1 MDGYHTALFLH
12 LIALVAASAAAGLTH
27 FAEGRCRRAA
37 TATEALHWHEFTG
50 SVAKVFPI
58 AIVALLATGGFMVGD
73 GGAWSWSA
81 GWVEAG
87 IAGAVLLFASGGVLG
102 ARGRATGRELARL
115 VAEAKAGDAPALR
128 HDPLVSVLSWMNT
141 GLAIGVVF
149 VMTTKPP
156 LGGALLV
163 LAVAAAAGATLGAP
177 RKRAEGLSAEI
188 SAG

>member
-1 MDGYHTALFLH
+1 MDGYHIALFLH

-27 FAEGRCRRAA
+27 FTEGRYRAA
-37 TATEALHWHEFTG
+37 ATVAEARHWHELTG
-50 SVAKVFPI
+50 SVTKVFPI
-58 AIVALLATGGFMVGD
+58 AVVALLATGGFMVGD
-73 GGAWSWSA
+73 GGVWSWSA

-87 IAGAVLLFASGGVLG
+87 IAGAVLLFVSGGVLG
-102 ARGRATGRELARL
+102 ARGRATSRELARL
-115 VAEAKAGDAPALR
+115 VAEAKAGQAPAPR

-149 VMTTKPP
+149 VMTTKPS

-163 LAVAAAAGATLGAP
+163 LAVAAAAGAALGAP
-177 RKRAEGLSAEI
+177 KRSAEALSTEV